1 MRKFAPLF
9 LVFLLIAHVVDSAYA
24 QPAQASERDS
34 LSIPT
39 LVYYDFDNGELPP
52 GWQILDGFQDGYS
65 WEFMDIYSMGGY
77 PPFEDTCL
85 IVNSSTATGIYMDE
99 ALVTAYYYAPTG
111 IDIHLRFSNYFAYD
125 NETPN
130 EVADVDVRNGA
141 GGQWHNVL
149 RMTNMSSG
157 PETRDIDITSYIGS
171 GDSIQVRFHYYM
183 ARSDRWWMIDN
194 FRLYYDCDDPDQDN
208 ICSQFDNCPD
218 DYNPNQTDYDS
229 DGIGYVCDTCVDTDG
244 DGYGNP
250 GFAVN
255 LCETDNCP
263 YLYNPDQE
271 DYDGDGIGDECD
283 QCTDTDG
290 DGYGNPGFPN
300 NTCPTDNCPN
310 HFNPYQYDADGD
322 GRGDQCDYCTDTDG
336 DSFGDPGYPASTC
349 MLDNCPDNYNPY
361 QWDMDNDNIGDSC
374 DACTD
379 IDGDGYGDPGFPA
392 NTCVTDN
399 CPNIP
404 NPDQLDDDS
413 DGIGNE
419 CDDCNDSDGD
429 GYGDPGYPD
438 NVCDT
443 DNCPDISNPDQE
455 DSDSDGLGDACD
467 DCTDSDGDGYGDPG
481 YENQTCEIDN
491 CPDTSNPDQADYDQ
505 DGIGDVCDECT
516 DSDNDGYGDPGFAA
530 NTCEGDNCPEIYNPD
545 QLDADIDGLGDV
557 CDECTDTDGDGYGDP
572 GYAANTCPTDNCPN
586 ISNPD
591 QADTDNDGAGDS
603 CDICLNHAQDDCC
616 NPVGENDPPVIE
628 APSSIVLQPGDE
640 LFYEAIVYDP
650 DCDGSE
656 LQITF
661 EGLPSWCI
669 VSGDSIS
676 GTAECDYTD
685 TTFTVIVSDGD
696 LADSALVLI
705 EIDHS
710 NQSPTVTDTLTLV
723 YVRNGRPFS
732 YYPAIQD
739 PDDSV
744 HTIEYIKYPYWCTII
759 SDTLIGIAPQE
770 SSSESVQV
778 NVHDY
783 CNSDSYGFDVIVYLC
798 GDTNADGNV
807 NVSDGVA
814 VINFVFVGG
823 QPPAPLESADTNCDS
838 HINVSDAIYI
848 INFVFVGGAEPC
860 HDCP

>member
-1 MRKFAPLF
+1 
-9 LVFLLIAHVVDSAYA
+9 
-24 QPAQASERDS
+24 
-34 LSIPT
+34 
-39 LVYYDFDNGELPP
+39 
-52 GWQILDGFQDGYS
+52 
-65 WEFMDIYSMGGY
+65 
-77 PPFEDTCL
+77 
-85 IVNSSTATGIYMDE
+85 
-99 ALVTAYYYAPTG
+99 
-111 IDIHLRFSNYFAYD
+111 
-125 NETPN
+125 
-130 EVADVDVRNGA
+130 
-141 GGQWHNVL
+141 
-149 RMTNMSSG
+149 
-157 PETRDIDITSYIGS
+157 
-171 GDSIQVRFHYYM
+171 
-183 ARSDRWWMIDN
+183 
-194 FRLYYDCDDPDQDN
+194 
-208 ICSQFDNCPD
+208 
-218 DYNPNQTDYDS
+218 
-229 DGIGYVCDTCVDTDG
+229 
-244 DGYGNP
+244 
-250 GFAVN
+250 
-255 LCETDNCP
+255 
-263 YLYNPDQE
+263 
-271 DYDGDGIGDECD
+271 
-283 QCTDTDG
+283 
-290 DGYGNPGFPN
+290 
-300 NTCPTDNCPN
+300 
-310 HFNPYQYDADGD
+310 
-322 GRGDQCDYCTDTDG
+322 
-336 DSFGDPGYPASTC
+336 
-349 MLDNCPDNYNPY
+349 
-361 QWDMDNDNIGDSC
+361 
-374 DACTD
+374 
-379 IDGDGYGDPGFPA
+379 
-392 NTCVTDN
+392 
-399 CPNIP
+399 
-404 NPDQLDDDS
+404 
-413 DGIGNE
+413 
-419 CDDCNDSDGD
+419 
-429 GYGDPGYPD
+429 
-438 NVCDT
+438 
-443 DNCPDISNPDQE
+443 
-455 DSDSDGLGDACD
+455 
-467 DCTDSDGDGYGDPG
+467 
-481 YENQTCEIDN
+481 
-491 CPDTSNPDQADYDQ
+491 
-505 DGIGDVCDECT
+505 
-516 DSDNDGYGDPGFAA
+516 
-530 NTCEGDNCPEIYNPD
+530 
-545 QLDADIDGLGDV
+545 
-557 CDECTDTDGDGYGDP
+557 
-572 GYAANTCPTDNCPN
+572 
-586 ISNPD
+586 
-591 QADTDNDGAGDS
+591 
-603 CDICLNHAQDDCC
+603 
-616 NPVGENDPPVIE
+616 NDPPVIE